1 MARLTL
7 VVQGGTGFNT
17 EEGLDS
23 FFRNEIEGRITS
35 LLVSSSRIVSWR
47 ILPLMGPYDPSPKIE
62 VVLEG
67 PHMDAFISA
76 IATVLRREIKAV
88 RETEVA

>member
-17 EEGLDS
+17 EEGLGD
-23 FFRNEIEGRITS
+23 FFRNEVEDKLTG

-67 PHMDAFISA
+67 PHMNAFLPA
-76 IATVLRREIKAV
+76 IATVLHREIKAV
-88 RETEVA
+88 REIEVA